1 MASRLRRAL
10 GQLSDKV
17 TRRMPRWPEGSWPDS
32 LQRSPYRVRATAKD
46 VIKTTAQA
54 AVDFGRKA
62 TRASLQKVRENS
74 SK

>member
-17 TRRMPRWPEGSWPDS
+17 TRRMPSWPEGSWPDS

-54 AVDFGRKA
+54 AMDFGRKA
-62 TRASLQKVRENS
+62 ARASLQKVRGNS